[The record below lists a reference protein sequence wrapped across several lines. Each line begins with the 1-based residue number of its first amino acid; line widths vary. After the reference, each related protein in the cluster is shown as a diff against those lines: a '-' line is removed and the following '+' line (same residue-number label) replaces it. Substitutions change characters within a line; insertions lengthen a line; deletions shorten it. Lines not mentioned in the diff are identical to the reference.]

1 MKSFSSRLSLSLL
14 CGVPIL
20 AATGGAIASPT
31 TSPNALIAQAEN
43 SQTITE
49 VSFEPWDGGYEI
61 VLETSDGEPLDID
74 ASKFQRDGNDFI
86 TTIERA
92 VLALPDG
99 DRFVVA
105 NPTVDILE
113 VSVIQLT
120 DDSLEVRVMGD
131 GAPPTTEVSIRSSFL
146 AYVLNPSD
154 LIIAD
159 QEITILGTR
168 SPRPVSLTPNSV
180 SVIDS
185 DDLDRTLS
193 QDLRDVV
200 RYEPN
205 VSVGNDRRY
214 GLQDVRI
221 RGLGGNRVL
230 LLTDGIR
237 LPTQFEFGT
246 PSLGRNYVDP
256 ESFQQIEIGRGPAS
270 SLFGSDALGGVV
282 NFRTIEPR
290 DLLDKKPD
298 QDWVTRLSTSI
309 DSVDKG
315 WLNSGVTAFAVDD
328 VDFLLGYTR
337 LDAYEARV
345 PGDNDFVDD
354 LYTNRNNFL
363 GKINYNIND
372 ASTLAFTT
380 ELFSSDINYQ
390 VAPIIAANLLGPRGF
405 LGQDERTETNF
416 FRNRYSLAYRYDNP
430 KEEGGFLDAAR
441 LQFYYQDSGTDE
453 FRFQDFALPDQ
464 SLSRRRNLDNL
475 FTDEVLGTD
484 VQLQSSFNIGSAR
497 NVATYGFD
505 LSNTRNERIRDG
517 SETTLDAAGNVISTT
532 NQVGADSFPVKD
544 FPDADTLRFGVFWQN
559 ELALSDSF
567 TLLGGLRYD
576 SYNLDVTSDEL
587 FENNSPEAQAADFND
602 SSLSP
607 NLGFVWEASP
617 NVALVGRYAR
627 GFRSPLYSEINAGF
641 TNLNS
646 PFFRYKTLSNPE
658 LKPETSNTFELGL
671 RSEFERG
678 NFSLTGFYTK
688 YDDFI
693 ETFASAGVEVDAAT
707 GQPTGIPGVAFSPIN
722 LFQSQNIN
730 DARTYGL
737 ELAGEYRFGQADHG
751 FSVLGSLGWTVGD
764 DLDADQ
770 PLESVDPIRA
780 VLGLRYTGKGDHWG
794 TELVASFV
802 GEPRLRDDR
811 PDDAFTPEAYT
822 TVDLLGYY
830 NINEDLTLNLGI
842 FNLFNTEY
850 FQYSDVQ
857 ELVNAAEPEDISR
870 FAQPGISFRA
880 GLTWKF

>member
-1 MKSFSSRLSLSLL
+1 MKSLSTQFSLGLMS
-14 CGVPIL
+14 CVPIL
-20 AATGGAIASPT
+20 ACNINPAIAASP
-31 TSPNALIAQAEN
+31 SLIAQAEDL
-43 SQTITE
+43 QTVTAI
-49 VSFEPWDGGYEI
+49 SFEPWEGGYEVI
-61 VLETSDGEPLDID
+61 FETSDGEPLNID
-74 ASKFQRDGNDFI
+74 AGLFRRDGNDFV
-86 TTIERA
+86 TTIDSATLSLENA
-92 VLALPDG
+92 ES
-99 DRFVVA
+99 FIST
-105 NPTVDILE
+105 NPTADIAE
-113 VSVIQLT
+113 VSVVQLT
-120 DDSLEVRVMGD
+120 DTSLEVRVVGFD
-131 GAPPTTEVSIRSSFL
+131 APPTTEVSLRSSFL

-154 LIIAD
+154 LAIAD

-168 SPRPVSLTPNSV
+168 TPRPVSLTPNSV

-185 DDLDRTLS
+185 DDLDNTLS

-282 NFRTIEPR
+282 NFRTIEPA
-290 DLLDKKPD
+290 DLLAEKPD
-298 QDWVTRLSTSI
+298 QDWVTRLSTNV
-309 DSVDKG
+309 DTVDKG
-315 WLNSGVTAFAVDD
+315 WLNAAVTAFEADD
-328 VDFLLGYTR
+328 VEFLLGYTR
-337 LDAYEARV
+337 LDAHEARV
-345 PGDNDFVDD
+345 PGNNDFVDD

-363 GKINYNIND
+363 GKINYKINE
-372 ASTLAFTT
+372 ASTLAFTA
-380 ELFSSDINYQ
+380 ELFDSDVNYQ
-390 VAPIIAANLLGPRGF
+390 VAPLIAANLLGPRGF
-405 LGQDERTETNF
+405 NGQDERTETNF
-416 FRNRYSLAYRYDNP
+416 FRNRYSLAYRYDSTTDD
-430 KEEGGFLDAAR
+430 GWLDAAQA
-441 LQFYYQDSGTDE
+441 QFYYQDSGTDE
-453 FRFQDFALPDQ
+453 FRFQDFVSATTGE
-464 SLSRRRNLDNL
+464 RRIRNLENL
-475 FTDEVLGTD
+475 FTDEVLGVD
-484 VQLQSSFNIGSAR
+484 LQLQSDFNIGSAR

-505 LSNTRNERIRDG
+505 LSNTYNERIRNG
-517 SETTLDAAGNVISTT
+517 TETRFDAAGNITSTS
-532 NQVGADSFPVKD
+532 NQVGSDSFPVKD
-544 FPDADTLRFGVFWQN
+544 FPDADTLRFGIFLQN

-587 FENNSPEAQAADFND
+587 FENNSPDAQAADFSD
-602 SSLSP
+602 SAISP
-607 NLGFVWEASP
+607 NLGFVWQTSE

-641 TNLNS
+641 TNLTS
-646 PFFRYKTLSNPE
+646 PFFRYQTLSNPD
-658 LKPETSNTFELGL
+658 LRPETSDTFELGI

-678 NFSLTGFYTK
+678 NFSATAFYSN

-693 ETFASAGVEVDAAT
+693 ETFAAAGRGTVN
-707 GQPTGIPGVAFSPIN
+707 GIPNVNF
-722 LFQSQNIN
+722 FQSQNIS

-737 ELAGEYRFGQADHG
+737 ELAGEYRFNDEDHG
-751 FSVLGSLGWTVGD
+751 LSLLGSLGWTVGD
-764 DLDADQ
+764 DLEADQ
-770 PLESVDPIRA
+770 PLESVDPIKA
-780 VLGLRYTGKGDHWG
+780 VLGLRYRGEGDRWG

-802 GEPRLRDDR
+802 GEPRLSDDR
-811 PDDAFTPEAYT
+811 PADAFTPDAYT

-830 NINEDLTLNLGI
+830 NINEDLKLNLGI

-857 ELVNAAEPEDISR
+857 ELINTAEPEDISR

-880 GLTWKF
+880 GLTWIF